1 VEGVSQNSK
10 VKSKKSAG
18 SWQLAA
24 SSWQLAASSWQLAVG
39 SWQLAA
45 SSQVTKKDKV
55 RVKI

>member
-24 SSWQLAASSWQLAVG
+24 SSWQLAASS
-39 SWQLAA
+39 
-45 SSQVTKKDKV
+45 QVTKKDKV